1 MFGSMSRGPASPRAG
16 LIFLDKPRLIVI
28 CVGLAAA
35 EAALLSSLG
44 ASWAAGLSPQVTAA
58 APFGLFH
65 DLRWL
70 VVYHQSLPAF
80 LIEMAGL
87 FLFRGTLDAVIVR
100 EAWPRDRLADRP
112 PFLRAWV
119 RSVSFVVVATVLLA
133 PWVMLLFGLAVVSL
147 SWLFFAAVPPAL
159 AVAVLIGPGAVTG
172 NWWRRTVPPRAIG
185 WVALTFLVM
194 TVCSGVTLFRPS
206 LLAVPVA
213 ALGGLF
219 NAWAWRGL
227 VGATTSLRRTLR
239 FVPVV
244 PASLAGMLAV
254 VVGGASIGFAVA
266 SARAHQARVLAQH
279 AATLVHR
286 PDRGLP
292 LLVASGFGTKWDGT
306 SGPWLQGS
314 FDEERFSYAGLT
326 AAGQPRPYSA
336 ANTVGSLDSLD
347 GAMDRQ
353 VVALAARDHHKV
365 ALIAVSEGSLVA
377 ETFLAR
383 YPDAPVDQLI
393 LLSPLV
399 TPGRAYYPPAGSDG
413 WGVVARIGLQGLTD
427 ALGSIS
433 PFQLSPST
441 PLFQSIVAEG
451 PAIRSLLTCPVRGV
465 AQVVVEPVA
474 DAVAAPQDPD
484 IAIPTVVVP
493 AFHSGALGDAQIDD
507 VLTGILEHKPLPSN
521 HGWADLEHVLRP
533 AAAAWQVPPLAL
545 NANSAWKLGTDAVIE
560 PNGDINCT
568 AVRSLEATG

>member
-1 MFGSMSRGPASPRAG
+1 MSRGPASPRAG
-16 LIFLDKPRLIVI
+16 LIFPEKPRLIAL
-28 CVGLAAA
+28 CVGVAVA
-35 EAALLSSLG
+35 EATVLSLSG
-44 ASWAAGLSPQVTAA
+44 ASWAAGLAPQVTAA

-70 VVYHQSLPAF
+70 VVYHQSRPAF
-80 LIEMAGL
+80 ILELAGL
-87 FLFRGTLDAVIVR
+87 FLFRGTLDALIVR
-100 EAWPRDRLADRP
+100 EAWPRDRLVDRP

-119 RSVSFVVVATVLLA
+119 RSVSFTVVATVLLA
-133 PWVMLLFGLAVVSL
+133 PWVMLLFGMAVVSL
-147 SWLFFAAVPPAL
+147 SWLFFAAVPPVL

-194 TVCSGVTLFRPS
+194 TVCSGLTLLRPAFFA
-206 LLAVPVA
+206 LPVA

-227 VGATTSLRRTLR
+227 VGATTSLRRSVR
-239 FVPVV
+239 FIPVV

-266 SARAHQARVLAQH
+266 GARAHQARILAQH
-279 AATLVHR
+279 EATLVHR
-286 PDRGLP
+286 PDQGLP
-292 LLVASGFGTKWDGT
+292 VLIASGFGTKWDGKT
-306 SGPWLQGS
+306 GPWLQGS
-314 FDEERFSYAGLT
+314 FDEFRFSYNGLDP
-326 AAGQPRPYSA
+326 AGQPRAYSA
-336 ANTVGSLDSLD
+336 SDTLESLDVLD
-347 GAMDRQ
+347 TEMNQQ
-353 VVALAARDHHKV
+353 VTTLAARDHHKV
-365 ALIAVSEGSLVA
+365 SLIAVSEGSLVA

-383 YPDAPVDQLI
+383 YPKAPVDQVV

-399 TPGRAYYPPAGSDG
+399 TPGRAYYPPAGHDG
-413 WGVVARIGLQGLTD
+413 WGVVARLGLQGLTD

-441 PLFQSIVAEG
+441 PLFQSIVADG
-451 PAIRSLLTCPVRGV
+451 PSIRSLLSCPTPGV
-465 AQVVVEPVA
+465 QQVAVEPVA

-484 IAIPTVVVP
+484 LAIPTVVVP
-493 AFHSGALGDAQIDD
+493 AFHSGALGDSEIDN
-507 VLTGILEHKPLPSN
+507 VLSDILEHKRLPSD

-545 NANSAWKLGTDAVIE
+545 NANPAWKLGTDAVIE
-560 PNGDINCT
+560 PNGDINCS
-568 AVRSLEATG
+568 AARSLEGTG

>member
-1 MFGSMSRGPASPRAG
+1 MFGRMSRGPASPRAG
-16 LIFLDKPRLIVI
+16 LIFLEKPRLIAI
-28 CVGLAAA
+28 CVGLAVA
-35 EAALLSSLG
+35 EALLLSSLG

-87 FLFRGTLDAVIVR
+87 FLFRGTLDAFIVR

-119 RSVSFVVVATVLLA
+119 RSVSFTVVATVLLA
-133 PWVMLLFGLAVVSL
+133 PWVMLLFGMAVVSL
-147 SWLFFAAVPPAL
+147 SWLFFAAVPPVL
-159 AVAVLIGPGAVTG
+159 AVAVLIGPGAVSG

-194 TVCSGVTLFRPS
+194 TLCSGFTLIRPIA
-206 LLAVPVA
+206 LAAPVA

-227 VGATTSLRRTLR
+227 VGGTTSQRRTLR

-254 VVGGASIGFAVA
+254 VVGGASIGFAVS
-266 SARAHQARVLAQH
+266 SARAHQARILAEH

-286 PDRGLP
+286 PDQGMP
-292 LLVASGFGTKWDGT
+292 LLVASGFGTKWDGS
-306 SGPWLQGS
+306 SGPWLQGN

-326 AAGQPRPYSA
+326 STGQPA
-336 ANTVGSLDSLD
+336 AYTVADTVASLSSLD
-347 GAMDRQ
+347 ATMNRQ
-353 VVALAARDHHKV
+353 VEALAARHHQKV
-365 ALIAVSEGSLVA
+365 SIIAVSEGSLVA

-383 YPDAPVDQLI
+383 YPKAPVDQVV

-399 TPGRAYYPPAGSDG
+399 TPGRAYYPPSGRDG
-413 WGVVARIGLQGLTD
+413 WGVVARLGLQGLTY

-441 PLFQSIVAEG
+441 PLFQSIVADA
-451 PAIRSLLTCPVRGV
+451 PSVRSLLSCPVPGV
-465 AQVVVEPVA
+465 RQVAVVPVA

-484 IAIPTVVVP
+484 LAIPTVVVP
-493 AFHSGALGDAQIDD
+493 AFHSGALGDAQIDE
-507 VLTGILEHKPLPSN
+507 VLIGILERRPLPAG
-521 HGWADLEHVLRP
+521 HGWADLAHVLRP

-545 NANSAWKLGTDAVIE
+545 NANPAWKLGSDAVIE
-560 PNGDINCT
+560 PNGDIDCS
-568 AVRSLEATG
+568 AARSLEGTG